1 MFVAEVVETKWAFKP
16 DQTDYEGNALPLGSI
31 EIRIGSHQ
39 NNLGQVRNVFA
50 RPCTFNRRVPL
61 IGEQVIVISGGVNDW
76 SSSGEKGVGFL
87 YLSPINSTDDLVLH
101 QFPKLWAR
109 KGRIGGTGGQRKAD
123 REEPGYTFPKSPKK
137 TENIQIFEGD
147 DVLEG
152 RFGASLRM
160 GSTVSGGD
168 MSINEQKP
176 TWKSSVNGDPL
187 MILRVKKPEGG
198 TSQAGSTV
206 KKYRSKNKY
215 TIEDLKTDE
224 ASIYMATTQTLNSL
238 KGGFDKNTDVKKLGN
253 YQGNGQIAVDSERVI
268 INAKKDMLFLIG
280 AKEAILTGKKVLF
293 QSDKYKVDLDDLMDF
308 LQDWLKQDND
318 LASGKASYSTPAGPT
333 SISTNVSSYIQLLTS
348 DFNKFKQP

>member
-1 MFVAEVVETKWAFKP
+1 MFVAEVIETKWAFKP
-16 DQTDYEGNALPLGSI
+16 DQTDYEGNPLPLGSI

-87 YLSPINSTDDLVLH
+87 YLAPINSTDDLVLH

-109 KGRIGGTGGQRKAD
+109 KGRIGGSGGQRKAD
-123 REEPGYTFPKSPKK
+123 REEPGYTFPKTPKK

-147 DVLEG
+147 DLLEG

-160 GSTVSGGD
+160 GSTVTGGD
-168 MSINEQKP
+168 MSVYEKKP
-176 TWKSSVNGDPL
+176 TWKGSANGDPL

-198 TSQAGSTV
+198 TSQAGNTA

-215 TIEDLKTDE
+215 TIEDLETDE
-224 ASIYMATTQTLNSL
+224 ASIYLATTQTLNSL
-238 KGGFDKNTDVKKLGN
+238 KGGFDKNMDVKKLGN
-253 YQGNGQIAVDSERVI
+253 YQGKGQIVVDSERVVV
-268 INAKKDMLFLIG
+268 NAKKDMLFLIG

-318 LASGKASYSTPAGPT
+318 LASGKASYSSPAGPT
-333 SISTNVSSYIQLLTS
+333 SVSTNVSSYIQLLTS